1 MNDEDLILKDWEMT
15 KDRIKHFDD
24 VIIRLRIQGIPIAAA
39 IQAAGFASINY
50 TKNVFFLGCSLT
62 SLILIFGS
70 LYLLPILGLDLFHFR
85 LLMISVNH
93 AISIEQLPQFKNKLQ
108 ITSKLTSPK
117 LTKLHTIL
125 AAVLYSSLISF
136 GIIAGCVIK

>member
-39 IQAAGFASINY
+39 IQAAGFASIDY
-50 TKNVFFLGCSLT
+50 TKNIFFLGCSLT

-70 LYLLPILGLDLFHFR
+70 LYLSLVTGL
-85 LLMISVNH
+85 
-93 AISIEQLPQFKNKLQ
+93 
-108 ITSKLTSPK
+108 IT
-117 LTKLHTIL
+117 
-125 AAVLYSSLISF
+125 
-136 GIIAGCVIK
+136 